1 VKIERTDQT
10 LTIKETPGC
19 LWIFG
24 LFFIL
29 VGGSFVFG
37 ALGGYSNYSSL
48 SPLILAVH
56 LLLGLIAVGAGY
68 WVVYVAPVTRVTL
81 DRSSE
86 TVILKRRGVAG
97 KVDRTFKFSE
107 IREFRL
113 IEERDSD
120 GDPIFSL
127 GLDLASGEEIR
138 LSALQSHDEALK
150 RDFVFQTNQFIYK
163 QMPSYQNQR
172 ELDDE
177 T

>member
-1 VKIERTDQT
+1 MKIERTDQT

-24 LFFIL
+24 LFFII

-48 SPLILAVH
+48 SPLILGAH
-56 LLLGLIAVGAGY
+56 LLGGLIGVACGY
-68 WVVYVAPVTRVTL
+68 WVIYVAPVTRLTL

-86 TVILKRRGVAG
+86 TVTLKRRGIAG
-97 KVDRTFKFSE
+97 KVDRIFTFAEIKQFS
-107 IREFRL
+107 L
-113 IEERDSD
+113 IEERDSE

-127 GLDLASGEEIR
+127 GIDLTSSEEIK
-138 LSALQSHDEALK
+138 LSALQSHDEAFK
-150 RDFVFQTNQFIYK
+150 RNFVFETNQFIYR
-163 QMPSYQNQR
+163 QMPSYQAQH
-172 ELDDE
+172 ELEDE